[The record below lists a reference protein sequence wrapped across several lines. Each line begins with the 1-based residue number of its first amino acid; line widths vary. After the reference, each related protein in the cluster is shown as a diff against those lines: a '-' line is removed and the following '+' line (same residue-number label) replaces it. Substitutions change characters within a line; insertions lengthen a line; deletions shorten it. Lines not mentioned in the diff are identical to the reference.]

1 MGFRHSPR
9 KTIVPKIFPTTIT
22 CGQNLRNESSDEV
35 NGYYVAYLEY
45 ERRQH
50 ICHIICNT
58 NTLPHTLLSIEKTK
72 DHPSFQA
79 TAIQAQRADPYE
91 FEIDI
96 ADPKFVEP
104 KWLRTVY
111 EDDNDDDDEIDDVYV
126 DNYDGDDDNDDDNKY
141 DDDDNAD
148 DSHV

>member
-1 MGFRHSPR
+1 MSLTLNMTVVNILTTQSAKPIRFPILYSHFIKGRVTPVFRRSPWR
-9 KTIVPKIFPTTIT
+9 TCEHIHGSLNTFFADCKIVK
-22 CGQNLRNESSDEV
+22 
-35 NGYYVAYLEY
+35 
-45 ERRQH
+45 
-50 ICHIICNT
+50 
-58 NTLPHTLLSIEKTK
+58 
-72 DHPSFQA
+72 
-79 TAIQAQRADPYE
+79 
-91 FEIDI
+91 
-96 ADPKFVEP
+96 P